1 MVYCYLTLRQNSS
14 KRIDN
19 KMPAYNGDISIVINS
34 VSRVVGKALACASR
48 LVKSGQ
54 RTELDMP

>member
-1 MVYCYLTLRQNSS
+1 
-14 KRIDN
+14 
-19 KMPAYNGDISIVINS
+19 MPAYNGDISIVINS